1 MFRRARVQVGRG
13 GAGRLAGSNTVA
25 QKNSHG
31 KKAQRVSLIGP
42 PAHRQNRSAGNSWQL
57 TDCQHELARRTA
69 CPPSHTGS
77 AVGPLHVYAPSKE
90 QPAATSSSSSED
102 SFGSV
107 SSADSV
113 EATNLSREVEGN
125 GLSPTVSTRRILD
138 PVKADMQILHDNLV
152 QIGEK
157 RHPKLGAATRQ
168 IFGGGGKRLRP
179 AIVLLVARATCE
191 LAGLRSALHLALQH
205 MCIQPGLV
213 ILEAC
218 VTGIVAEQAPKP
230 DLACAMQRYH

>member
-25 QKNSHG
+25 QNTGHG
-31 KKAQRVSLIGP
+31 HKAQREALIGP
-42 PAHRQNRSAGNSWQL
+42 PAQRQNRSADDCWQL
-57 TDCQHELARRTA
+57 AECQHELARRTA
-69 CPPSHTGS
+69 CPASHTAS
-77 AVGPLHVYAPSKE
+77 ALGPLHVYAPSKE
-90 QPAATSSSSSED
+90 QSAATSSSSSVD
-102 SFGSV
+102 SLESI
-107 SSADSV
+107 SSADAV

-191 LAGLRSALHLALQH
+191 LAGLR
-205 MCIQPGLV
+205 
-213 ILEAC
+213 
-218 VTGIVAEQAPKP
+218 
-230 DLACAMQRYH
+230 LACFMIVISAV